1 MEAEKTR
8 LKDVAPYIILDYIR
22 SSFEIILDIKKEEA
36 KEEIANSNPP
46 ETPTSKGPPK
56 DYEIMLQKLEEEIRN
71 HIRVEQQLK
80 ILVETSQSEL
90 EDSEKEIKSLKAKI
104 KLMQVE
110 STQLKEGHRTK
121 DCEITQLKEQILGK
135 EKQIESLADNKTH
148 NKSTYDDVVTVEN
161 NSHNKSMIDPR
172 TSIEMCPTRNGN
184 MPDGK
189 AICKTHKGSLDF
201 HKGIRTISHER
212 NRTKL
217 SNDYQK

>member
-1 MEAEKTR
+1 MDAEKTR
-8 LKDVAPYIILDYIR
+8 LHDVTPYIILDYIR

-36 KEEIANSNPP
+36 KEELSNSKLL
-46 ETPTSKGPPK
+46 ETPTSKDPPK
-56 DYEIMLQKLEEEIRN
+56 DYEIMLQKLEEEIRS

-90 EDSEKEIKSLKAKI
+90 EDAEKEIKSLKAKI
-104 KLMQVE
+104 KLIQVE
-110 STQLKEGHRTK
+110 STQMKENFRSK
-121 DCEITQLKEQILGK
+121 DSEITQLKEAILGK
-135 EKQIESLADNKTH
+135 ERQIESMVDKKPH
-148 NKSTYDDVVTVEN
+148 NKSTYDEVIIGDN
-161 NSHNKSMIDPR
+161 NVHNKSMIEQR
-172 TSIEMCPTRNGN
+172 TTNEVPTRNGN
-184 MPDGK
+184 MPATK